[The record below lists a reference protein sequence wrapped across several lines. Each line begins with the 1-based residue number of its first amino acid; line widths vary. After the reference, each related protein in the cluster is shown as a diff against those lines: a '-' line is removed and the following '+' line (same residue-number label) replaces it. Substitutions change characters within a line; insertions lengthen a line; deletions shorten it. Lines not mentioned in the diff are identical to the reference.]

1 MNVTHFNGQ
10 SRRTSV
16 MVYFVRHSDVTE
28 NRFEWKLDEKLY
40 KLYKTPSPRPY
51 FIVLASSVTTMEVKV
66 IEFNTI
72 VQYLTWGKNERV
84 LYLTLW
90 VEVFAQHWKKST
102 FPVYF
107 IFEKKIETQATS
119 LFLYIL
125 RAT

>member
-28 NRFEWKLDEKLY
+28 NRFEWKLGEKLY

-72 VQYLTWGKNERV
+72 VQYLT
-84 LYLTLW
+84 
-90 VEVFAQHWKKST
+90 
-102 FPVYF
+102 
-107 IFEKKIETQATS
+107 
-119 LFLYIL
+119 
-125 RAT
+125 